1 MNLRNKIF
9 MYILVLVLLILI
21 IIPLFLFVLKFNS
34 YSISDNV
41 EDWVFF
47 GDYLGG
53 TVNTAIS
60 FSSLIFL
67 GYLTYLLSKQSN
79 SENKKNNILM
89 RRMDA
94 YDELTSFLP
103 QINQFL
109 FDFSKSANTILDK
122 ITEKPLNVDLIIE
135 KKLEL
140 NRQIVLFKNFYSLL
154 FSFNVRYGHLFDYD
168 FNSEDYNKIVKKA
181 DTLKT
186 FFEKTIDFLNGEM
199 DTPNIIE
206 DDLMRTFFD
215 DLVVFINLVRKEL
228 K

>member
-9 MYILVLVLLILI
+9 LFILILVLSILI
-21 IIPLFLFVLKFNS
+21 IIPVFLFVLKFNS
-34 YSISDNV
+34 NPISDNV

-67 GYLTYLLSKQSN
+67 AYLTYLLSKQSN

-103 QINQFL
+103 QVNQFL
-109 FDFSKSANTILDK
+109 IDFSKSANIILDK
-122 ITEKPLNVDLIIE
+122 VTVQPLDIDLIIE

-168 FNSEDYNKIVKKA
+168 FNSEDYNKIVENA
-181 DTLKT
+181 NTLRI

-199 DTPNIIE
+199 DTPNVIE
-206 DDLMRTFFD
+206 GDLMRTFFD
-215 DLVVFINLVRKEL
+215 DLLVFINLVRKEL